1 MFSKVICR
9 LMEGKDIIEAVQSHK
24 MKKQEE
30 KSQGASATSTQGN
43 TIVTLIHAADH
54 WIKVIAN
61 EAHLSRKKLNPVMMT
76 VVTKGVPKV
85 VPSIVIL
92 KKVRQVKAARIV
104 KNESSTKEGPKL
116 CKEVL
121 KKQRDKL
128 RRLKEMI
135 APCL

>member
-1 MFSKVICR
+1 
-9 LMEGKDIIEAVQSHK
+9 
-24 MKKQEE
+24 
-30 KSQGASATSTQGN
+30 
-43 TIVTLIHAADH
+43 
-54 WIKVIAN
+54 
-61 EAHLSRKKLNPVMMT
+61 MMT

-85 VPSIVIL
+85 VPSIVTRNV
-92 KKVRQVKAARIV
+92 VRQVKAARIV

>member
-1 MFSKVICR
+1 
-9 LMEGKDIIEAVQSHK
+9 
-24 MKKQEE
+24 
-30 KSQGASATSTQGN
+30 
-43 TIVTLIHAADH
+43 
-54 WIKVIAN
+54 
-61 EAHLSRKKLNPVMMT
+61 MMT

-85 VPSIVIL
+85 VPSIVTRNV
-92 KKVRQVKAARIV
+92 VRQVKAARIV
-104 KNESSTKEGPKL
+104 KNENSTKEGPKL